1 MRNNKTIIFGVVAIA
16 FLSGVV
22 WYAGNYGLDVA
33 KQAASVLGSGEK
45 QTDAVLG
52 EEFFLGNPD
61 APVTIIEYSSHFC
74 GHCANFHK
82 DTLPLIMD
90 EYIKTGKVKFISR
103 LLSPLELGMA
113 ILCAQDQGKFAEFNE
128 KLFEKAAELKAAED
142 IKIIAADLGL
152 NQKEF
157 NLCFDAEKYKTS
169 VEKWFEQ
176 AQEDGVSGT
185 PNFFVNGEQIVGNQ
199 PYSVFRDAIEK
210 ALAK

>member
-1 MRNNKTIIFGVVAIA
+1 
-16 FLSGVV
+16 
-22 WYAGNYGLDVA
+22 
-33 KQAASVLGSGEK
+33 
-45 QTDAVLG
+45 
-52 EEFFLGNPD
+52 
-61 APVTIIEYSSHFC
+61 
-74 GHCANFHK
+74 HCANFHR